1 MASLLCTDG
10 MSFFQLEEMCWSGR
24 GGFTDFDFDGMLR
37 ATHEALDARTL
48 AGGEIPR
55 SVDKI

>member
-1 MASLLCTDG
+1 LLCTDG